1 VTDERMDV
9 LIGNLLRTGVVLAA
23 GVVAAGGL
31 WYLAVHG
38 TLKPDYQHFHGES
51 RSLRSL
57 WALTPP
63 QLVILG
69 GLLILVATPV
79 ARVVFSLVA
88 FLLEGDRMF
97 AWITVVVLVVLAYSI
112 GAALW

>member
-1 VTDERMDV
+1 MRQSLAPRYHSAAPILYASTTSTTTVIHANIRSPSSRKATREKTTRA
-9 LIGNLLRTGVVLAA
+9 TGVA
-23 GVVAAGGL
+23 
-31 WYLAVHG
+31 
-38 TLKPDYQHFHGES
+38 TKIS
-51 RSLRSL
+51 S
-57 WALTPP
+57 PP